1 VGKNLIQLGQVSLPG
16 NDSGPMPVTQVQ
28 SYGQASDVLVVWP
41 YGMHGNLPVDS
52 YTISWSI
59 NGQQENR
66 AVIGFKPDIRQKN
79 LKEGEVIFGNFVR
92 KSTTFYDDDGNI
104 IVNCE
109 NDEKVTIKG
118 ASIVNIT
125 GNASLTIGGAA
136 TIDVTGNTT
145 LTTPLATVDGDL
157 TVTGNLTVETD
168 TILGANVT
176 SNGKDISDT
185 HTHVGS
191 PTAPSGAQSNTGAV
205 N

>member
-1 VGKNLIQLGQVSLPG
+1 MGKNLIQLGQVSLSG
-16 NDSGPMPVTQVQ
+16 DDSGPMPVTQVQ

-66 AVIGFKPDIRQKN
+66 AIVGFKPDIRQKN
-79 LKEGEVIFGNFVR
+79 LKPGEVIFGNFVR
-92 KSTTFYDDDGNI
+92 KSTIFFDDDGNI

-109 NDEKVTIKG
+109 KDIKVTVKG

-125 GNASLTIGGAA
+125 GDAALIIGGAA

-157 TVTGNLTVETD
+157 TVTGDLTVQTN

-185 HTHVGS
+185 HKHSGV
-191 PTAPSGAQSNTGAV
+191 TAGAANTG
-205 N
+205 NPI